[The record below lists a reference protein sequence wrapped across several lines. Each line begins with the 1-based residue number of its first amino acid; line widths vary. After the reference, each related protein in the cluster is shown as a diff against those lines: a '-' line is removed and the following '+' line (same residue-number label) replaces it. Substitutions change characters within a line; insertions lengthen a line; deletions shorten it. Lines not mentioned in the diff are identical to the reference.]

1 MNAILG
7 GLVGVTASCNN
18 VSIAGAAGI
27 GAISQLTYK
36 VSTKLLYR
44 WKVDDPIE
52 ASQIHGFCG
61 VWGVISVGLFDL
73 DVGLLYTGSF

>member
-27 GAISQLTYK
+27 GAIS
-36 VSTKLLYR
+36 
-44 WKVDDPIE
+44 
-52 ASQIHGFCG
+52 
-61 VWGVISVGLFDL
+61 
-73 DVGLLYTGSF
+73 